1 MNNKKTTLLI
11 SFAFIIVLFITN
23 PSEDK
28 HIQEVKTKLKSA
40 FKKEMS
46 KNLMNETSTDKSFG
60 SGLGLLFG
68 DIFIDKLTDGLV
80 SRDNYFL
87 FSLTKAEYKGETKT
101 IGFGVLGNV
110 FVTDKIRDVFN
121 KKESTEN
128 TESTEN
134 QNDYQSEEETVH
146 NEIGTGKSKER
157 TISGIIKT
165 ELHYGAPNFG
175 EDTINDKKVYP
186 YILYLDKQI
195 SVFAEDGFEST
206 YKHIEKVQLTST
218 HNIKFEN
225 LKGKKVELTGEL
237 FESDNG
243 NHFTDIL
250 MDISKLKIE

>member
-1 MNNKKTTLLI
+1 MNNRKTALII
-11 SFAFIIVLFITN
+11 SFALITVLFITN

-28 HIQEVKTKLKSA
+28 HIQEVKTKLKST

-46 KNLMNETSTDKSFG
+46 KNLMNETSSDKSFG
-60 SGLGLLFG
+60 SGLGF
-68 DIFIDKLTDGLV
+68 V
-80 SRDNYFL
+80 SRDNFFL

-110 FVTDKIRDVFN
+110 FVTDKIRDIFN
-121 KKESTEN
+121 QNKETEN
-128 TESTEN
+128 TEKTESLN
-134 QNDYQSEEETVH
+134 NYQSEKEIINNEVET
-146 NEIGTGKSKER
+146 EKSKVR

-186 YILYLDKQI
+186 YILFLDKQI

-206 YKHIEKVQLTST
+206 YNHIEKIQLTST
-218 HNIKFEN
+218 HNIKFEA
-225 LKGKKVELTGEL
+225 LKGRKVVLTGEL

-250 MDISKLKIE
+250 LDITEVKTE

>member
-1 MNNKKTTLLI
+1 MNNRKTALI
-11 SFAFIIVLFITN
+11 ILFALITILFITN

-46 KNLMNETSTDKSFG
+46 KNLMNETSSDKSFG

-68 DIFIDKLTDGLV
+68 DIFIDKLTDGFV
-80 SRDNYFL
+80 SRDNFFL

-110 FVTDKIRDVFN
+110 FVTDKIRDIFN
-121 KKESTEN
+121 QNKETEN
-128 TESTEN
+128 TEKTES
-134 QNDYQSEEETVH
+134 QNDYQSEKEIINNEVET
-146 NEIGTGKSKER
+146 EKSKVR

-186 YILYLDKQI
+186 YILFLDKQI

-206 YKHIEKVQLTST
+206 YNHIEKIQLTST
-218 HNIKFEN
+218 HNIKFEA
-225 LKGKKVELTGEL
+225 LKGRKVVLTGEL

-250 MDISKLKIE
+250 LDIMEVKTE